1 MLRQRYYIY
10 LFSIN
15 ALVSLAAFIPQF
27 LYKNRYNGSL
37 TSLAI
42 STLAGSLLLFLF
54 QAQMKKFPGQNISGM
69 LNRVLPG
76 LLKKSFLSLNYIL
89 SILTGVLF
97 LSSIMQIIGEFLTL
111 NSSIIYYFFL
121 LLIVFSILSET
132 KSLLFMLEIT
142 ILFVTPVFLLVL
154 LRFFTDD
161 LVLVD
166 SIKESLTYFKHFPKW
181 QSLVA
186 GLFVF
191 TGFTNLLVYSEHIL
205 PFTKKHLFI
214 IWIISCAV
222 LFSSYFIPIGYFGLN
237 GVGLENHVWIT
248 TIDSMH
254 INYFFLERIVLV
266 FILVLI
272 GVTLMYLV
280 LTYHSSMKFLQMM
293 TEDYGGKTKWVGIF
307 IIVISAFITQNYLD
321 EINLLR
327 FFIFFFVFRIFMDLI
342 LIVLLFLVSRK
353 AM

>member
-15 ALVSLAAFIPQF
+15 AIVCLAAFIPQF

-37 TSLAI
+37 SSLVI
-42 STLAGSLLLFLF
+42 STLAGTLLLFLF
-54 QAQMKKFPGQNISGM
+54 QVQIKKFPGQNISGM

-76 LLKKSFLSLNYIL
+76 VLKKLFLSLNYIL
-89 SILTGVLF
+89 SIFTGVLF
-97 LSSIMQIIGEFLTL
+97 LTSIMQIIREFLTL
-111 NSSIIYYFFL
+111 NSTIIYYFLL

-132 KSLLFMLEIT
+132 NSILFMLEIT
-142 ILFVTPVFLLVL
+142 ILFVTPFFLLIL

-166 SIKESLTYFKHFPKW
+166 SMKESLTYFMHFPKW
-181 QSLVA
+181 HSVVA

-191 TGFTNLLVYSEHIL
+191 TGFTNSLVYGEHIL
-205 PFTKKHLFI
+205 PFTKKHQFI
-214 IWIISCAV
+214 IWLISCGV
-222 LFSSYFIPIGYFGLN
+222 LFSSYFIPIGYFGLK
-237 GVGLENHVWIT
+237 GVGLENYVWIT

-272 GVTLMYLV
+272 GVTLMYLI

-293 TEDYGGKTKWVGIF
+293 TKDYGGKTKWVGIF
-307 IIVISAFITQNYLD
+307 IIVISAFITQYYTD
-321 EINLLR
+321 EINLMI
-327 FFIFFFVFRIFMDLI
+327 FFFYFFVFRIFMDLI
-342 LIVLLFLVSRK
+342 LIVLLFFASRR